1 MKRKEGKWGI
11 QKERK
16 TRKEGQKKERG
27 NKGENEGL
35 INGRKAKQLSKE
47 GGVNGNAR
55 KIGKEAQQR
64 RK

>member
-1 MKRKEGKWGI
+1 MNEEKGRKMGYSKRKEN
-11 QKERK
+11 
-16 TRKEGQKKERG
+16 KEGRIEERG

-55 KIGKEAQQR
+55 KIGKEAQ
-64 RK
+64 